1 MDASRRALMPLLLV
15 TLVTACAGK
24 PALAS
29 AYWQPR
35 LRKAGH
41 FFE

>member
-1 MDASRRALMPLLLV
+1 MDASRRALLPLLLI

-24 PALAS
+24 PALTS
-29 AYWQPR
+29 TYWHPR